1 MAHIKAADGTLMEW
15 QHPPGTCWYL
25 IFGNNM
31 RLLFAI
37 LVFLTVSGC
46 SRQSTSLPH
55 GKAMNLDT
63 ASSRLAELARR
74 PLRQFATRDFGRDRN
89 SEAKSVVVS
98 NEEAQALVTEIRA
111 ELGPGLLA
119 FVGCTRSLA
128 DPPDKGTEVV
138 VARGNSQVDILRVAQ
153 SDAINYDMETEDLI
167 RKLQEY
173 HSKYGIDIFHAE
185 TDTIEFR
192 FTTMP
197 SDLAEFCNDLYE
209 FCPDIVD
216 QGLGTVE
223 ELQNEIAKTGTV
235 FLWWD

>member
-1 MAHIKAADGTLMEW
+1 
-15 QHPPGTCWYL
+15 
-25 IFGNNM
+25 M
-31 RLLFAI
+31 RLLLAI
-37 LVFLTVSGC
+37 VDFLTFSGG
-46 SRQSTSLPH
+46 SRKAATTPH
-55 GKAMNLDT
+55 GAAMSLDA
-63 ASSRLAELARR
+63 ASTRLAELARR

-89 SEAKSVVVS
+89 SEARSVVVS
-98 NEEAQALVTEIRA
+98 NEESQPLVATLRA

-119 FVGCTRSLA
+119 FVGCTRSLS
-128 DPPDKGTEVV
+128 DPPDDGSEVV
-138 VARGNSQVDILRVAQ
+138 IAYGNSQFDILRVAQ
-153 SDAINYDMETEDLI
+153 SDAINFDMETEGLI
-167 RKLQEY
+167 RKLEEY

-216 QGLGTVE
+216 QGGGTVE
-223 ELQNEIAKTGTV
+223 ELQKEVAKTGAV

>member
-1 MAHIKAADGTLMEW
+1 
-15 QHPPGTCWYL
+15 
-25 IFGNNM
+25 M
-31 RLLFAI
+31 RLLLAI
-37 LVFLTVSGC
+37 VVFLTTSGC
-46 SRQSTSLPH
+46 SWQSATPSR
-55 GKAMNLDT
+55 KAMNLDA
-63 ASSRLAELARR
+63 ASTRLAEISRR

-89 SEAKSVVVS
+89 TEAKSVLVAD
-98 NEEAQALVTEIRA
+98 EEAQPLVTRIRA

-128 DPPDKGTEVV
+128 DPPDEGSEVV
-138 VARGNSQVDILRVAQ
+138 VAHGNSQFDILRVAQ
-153 SDAINYDMETEDLI
+153 SDAANYDMYTEDLI
-167 RKLQEY
+167 RKLEEY

-197 SDLAEFCNDLYE
+197 SDLAAFCEDLYE

-216 QGLGTVE
+216 QGVGTVE
-223 ELQNEIAKTGTV
+223 ELQKEIARTRTV

>member
-1 MAHIKAADGTLMEW
+1 
-15 QHPPGTCWYL
+15 
-25 IFGNNM
+25 
-31 RLLFAI
+31 
-37 LVFLTVSGC
+37 
-46 SRQSTSLPH
+46 
-55 GKAMNLDT
+55 MNLDA
-63 ASSRLAELARR
+63 ASTRLAEISRR

-89 SEAKSVVVS
+89 TEAKSVLVTD
-98 NEEAQALVTEIRA
+98 EEAQPLVRRIRA

-128 DPPDKGTEVV
+128 DPPDEGSEVV
-138 VARGNSQVDILRVAQ
+138 VAHGNSQFDILRVAQ
-153 SDAINYDMETEDLI
+153 SDAANYDMYTEDLI
-167 RKLQEY
+167 RKLEEY

-197 SDLAEFCNDLYE
+197 SDLAAFCEDLYE

-216 QGLGTVE
+216 QGVGTVE
-223 ELQNEIAKTGTV
+223 ELQNEIARTRTV